1 MKKIIIVITA
11 IGFAQCVPNLQ
22 PKPATYVEYECKC
35 ELYSV
40 TYEFLEGSEEI
51 EEIGSGCIEDGCN
64 WIEL

>member
-1 MKKIIIVITA
+1 MKYILITVLA
-11 IGFAQCVPNLQ
+11 YLTGCVPNLQ

-51 EEIGSGCIEDGCN
+51 EKIGSDCKDNNCQ

>member
-1 MKKIIIVITA
+1 MKYILITVLA
-11 IGFAQCVPNLQ
+11 YLTGCVPNLQ

-51 EEIGSGCIEDGCN
+51 EEIGSDCKDNNCQ